1 MVDARLSGNK
11 RGKSV
16 VTVPFLSM
24 VQVSGKEMLRSAF
37 SFCLVVTVSFLTASL
52 LGKLF
57 SDMVRVVDCHAGVL
71 GSNPG
76 GPKDFPLG
84 ITSVY

>member
-1 MVDARLSGNK
+1 MSVGKLDAWLSKNK

-16 VTVPFLSM
+16 VTVPS
-24 VQVSGKEMLRSAF
+24 
-37 SFCLVVTVSFLTASL
+37 LTALL

-76 GPKDFPLG
+76 VPKIFSSLELLY
-84 ITSVY
+84 S